1 MDYRNT
7 LGYYFYSH
15 IEDKIMKRLVILGG
29 GESGVGTA
37 LLGKEKGFEVFVS
50 DKGII
55 KKKYKDVLLNNE
67 IEFEEKK
74 HTELKILNADLVMK
88 SPGIPDKVELIKKI
102 RTANIQVVS
111 EIEFAS
117 RYTDATL
124 VAITGS
130 NGKTTTATLTHHI
143 LSQDLDVGL
152 AGNIGDSFAKQLLK
166 ENHQNY
172 VLEVSSFQL
181 DDISQFQPKIAV
193 LTNITS
199 DHLDR
204 YDYKFENYI
213 ASKFRIVENQTS
225 KDYFI
230 YDADDP
236 IITEWLQEH
245 SIQSKLLPFSLK
257 NEIKEGAYYNN
268 NEITIIIDNNK
279 LIMPTKNITLE
290 GKHNIKNAM
299 AASTVAHLLKIRK
312 QTIRESLE
320 NFQGVEHRL
329 EHVLK
334 INKVQYINDSKA
346 TNVNATYFALESMD
360 APTVWIVGG
369 VDKGN
374 DYKELFPFV
383 NEKVKAI
390 ICLGIDNSKLFEAF
404 GNMVDIIVETQF
416 MSEAVKIAYKV
427 TEAGDNVLLSPA
439 CASFDLFENYED
451 RGRQFKYAVRNL

>member
-1 MDYRNT
+1 
-7 LGYYFYSH
+7 
-15 IEDKIMKRLVILGG
+15 MKRLVILGG

-390 ICLGIDNSKLFEAF
+390 ICLGVDNSKLFEAF